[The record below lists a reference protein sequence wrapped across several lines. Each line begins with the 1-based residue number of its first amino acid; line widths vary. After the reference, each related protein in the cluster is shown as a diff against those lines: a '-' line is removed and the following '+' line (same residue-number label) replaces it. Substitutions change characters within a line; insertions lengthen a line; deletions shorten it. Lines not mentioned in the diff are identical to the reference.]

1 MKSIIQFLI
10 KKLLFGINYKN
21 KILKSHSILKSNKQ
35 TIETKVINLKENIEK
50 YLYQK
55 RKSKSIKIR

>member
-1 MKSIIQFLI
+1 MKCIIQFLI

-35 TIETKVINLKENIEK
+35 LR
-50 YLYQK
+50 L
-55 RKSKSIKIR
+55 R